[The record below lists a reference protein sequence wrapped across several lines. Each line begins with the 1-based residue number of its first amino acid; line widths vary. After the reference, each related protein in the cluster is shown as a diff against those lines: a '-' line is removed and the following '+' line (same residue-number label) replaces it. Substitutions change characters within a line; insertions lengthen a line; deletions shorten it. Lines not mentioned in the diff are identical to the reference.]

1 MNKGG
6 DITKNK
12 DVYDKIK
19 RQILELSTLNEIGRA
34 IASTINLDELWE
46 LIYKQTCRV
55 IEISDFYIALYDR
68 EKEELYNVINM
79 LHGQP
84 RPQGEKRRRF
94 GKGRTEYVI
103 LTKKPLL
110 IRGEVKATYDRLGI
124 ITRDKRAKSYAG
136 VPIAIGA
143 KVIGVLAVQNYERE
157 DIYDNH
163 TIELLSTIASHA
175 AIAIE
180 NARLYNEVQRHLKE
194 MTTLQKVGMELTS
207 SLDLSNLLQG
217 IAESTLELTNG
228 DYVHIFSLDPKT
240 NKFTERAAAWPP
252 HAKKHPV
259 TWPRKTGLT
268 ATVFKTQKPVVI
280 EKATDHPLYST
291 PEARKWGVQSV
302 AGFPLRGKW
311 GFTGVLN
318 LVFLQ
323 PHIFSKEER
332 NLLSLLADQAAVAI
346 ENSRLYEETKR
357 LATTDHLT
365 GVWNRRYLDERF
377 QTELVRAHR
386 FHRQVSALMIDIDNF
401 KLFNDTYGHSS
412 GDKVICNVAQ
422 AILTSCRDIDLVGRY
437 GGDEFAVIL
446 LETDTSAAARIA
458 ERILVTLKK
467 NPFSAPNGTKLP
479 ITVSIGTASYPSDGK
494 KAERLFSLADA
505 ALYRAKLAGGGQFA
519 SLTTNPEKVA
529 KETTAPFDM
538 IMRLLMAVDSKDNY
552 TLKHSQEVVRRA
564 CTLAREIQL
573 SKEEISALEIAG
585 KLHDIGKIGIPAS
598 ILNKPGPFTPEEW
611 KIVQEH
617 PRLGFIIL
625 QQLPQTETVFQALLH
640 HHERYDGKG
649 YPSGLKGDKIPL
661 LSRILALADAFS
673 AMTTDRP
680 HRKALTVEEALGEMR
695 RNMGKQFDPKLAQ
708 KFVKLIEKGKI
719 K

>member
-1 MNKGG
+1 MGTG
-6 DITKNK
+6 RDITKRK
-12 DVYDKIK
+12 EVDDKTK
-19 RQILELSTLNEIGRA
+19 RRILELSTLIEIGRA
-34 IASTINLDELWE
+34 IASTIKLDELWE

-94 GKGRTEYVI
+94 GNGRTEYVI
-103 LTKKPLL
+103 RTNKPLL

-124 ITRDKRAKSYAG
+124 ITGDRRAKSYAG
-136 VPIAIGA
+136 VPIAIGV

-157 DIYDNH
+157 DTYDKH
-163 TIELLSTIASHA
+163 TIKLLSTIANHA

-180 NARLYNEVQRHLKE
+180 NARLYNEAQRHLKE

-240 NKFTERAAAWPP
+240 SKFTERAAAWPP
-252 HAKKHPV
+252 HAKKHPI

-268 ATVFKTQKPVVI
+268 ATVFKTQKPVII

-291 PEARKWGVQSV
+291 PDARKWGVQSV

-311 GFTGVLN
+311 GLTGVLN

-323 PHIFSKEER
+323 PHAFSKEER
-332 NLLSLLADQAAVAI
+332 DLLSLLADQAAVAI

-365 GVWNRRYLDERF
+365 GVWNRRYLDEHF

-386 FHRQVSALMIDIDNF
+386 FRRQVSVLVIDIDNF
-401 KLFNDTYGHSS
+401 KLFNDTYGHLS
-412 GDKVICNVAQ
+412 GDEVICNVAQ
-422 AILTSCRDIDLVGRY
+422 AILTSCREIDLVGRY

-446 LETDTSAAARIA
+446 LETDTSVAAHIA
-458 ERILVTLKK
+458 KRILTALEKE
-467 NPFSAPNGTKLP
+467 PFSAPNEAKIP
-479 ITVSIGTASYPSDGK
+479 INVSIGIASYPSDGK
-494 KAERLFSLADA
+494 KAGQLFSLADA
-505 ALYRAKLAGGGQFA
+505 AMYRAKLAGGGQFA
-519 SLTTNPEKVA
+519 SLTTSQEEVA
-529 KETTAPFDM
+529 KKTAAPFDV

-552 TLKHSQEVVRRA
+552 TLKHSQEVTRRA

-573 SKEEISALEIAG
+573 SKEEISALEVAG
-585 KLHDIGKIGIPAS
+585 KLHDIGKIGIPTS
-598 ILNKPGPFTPEEW
+598 ILKKPGPFTPEEW

-617 PRLGFIIL
+617 PYLGFIIL

-649 YPSGLKGDKIPL
+649 YPSGLEGDKIPF

-673 AMTTDRP
+673 AMTTGRP